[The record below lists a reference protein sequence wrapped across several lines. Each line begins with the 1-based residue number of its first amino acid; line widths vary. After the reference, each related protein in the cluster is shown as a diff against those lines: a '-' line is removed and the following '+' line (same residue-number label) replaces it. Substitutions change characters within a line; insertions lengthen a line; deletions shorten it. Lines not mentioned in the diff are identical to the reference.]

1 MKTIAAL
8 IMVFLFGIA
17 LNAQT
22 GQTVKGKII
31 DEASKA
37 PIVGVVVQILQSE
50 TTLATTTNA
59 NGQFKLLAVPLGR
72 QSFKIS
78 LMGYQ
83 DRILNDIIVTAGK
96 EVVLN
101 ISMEEKISLL
111 KQVDFV
117 YERGKDKTVTNNE
130 MTTVSARSFN
140 IEETKKYAGALGDPS
155 RMAANFAG
163 VVSGNDSRNDIVV
176 RGNSPNGM
184 LWQLEGLNIPNPNH
198 FGALNSTGGPVSM
211 LNNNNLSKSDFLTSA
226 FPAQYGNAL
235 AGVFDLRLR
244 DGNNEKH
251 EFVGQIGFNGF
262 EAGAEGPLGKKGKAS
277 YLVNYRYST
286 LGVFQQL
293 GINFGTGSA
302 IPLYQDVN
310 YKITIP
316 TKAKGKFT
324 LFGIAG
330 NSKIDFLGNE
340 ADTSQANLYSD
351 RYTNTRVRYATNITG
366 ASYEYQINKKAS
378 AKLTAGYSR
387 TFERFNGDSI
397 SYLTLEEF
405 ETGDAT
411 FRTDKYSLVGTV
423 YYKINSKNNLVA
435 GFYGDYTHF
444 NIYNKRIF
452 GTTPIIRVDQTGEA
466 ALAQAF
472 VQWKHRF
479 SEKLSLVSG
488 INTQYHDVSKRTA
501 VQPRAGLRYQINGIQ
516 AISLGYG
523 LHAQTQSIY
532 TYFVQTPTS
541 AGVSLTNKN
550 LDFSKSHHAVLT
562 YDWNIAEN
570 LRLKSE
576 VYYQY
581 LFNVPIEQRLSSFSA
596 LNVGADFGPSNED
609 SLVNNGTGHNYG
621 LELTLEKFFSNQYY
635 FLITASLFNSK
646 YEGSDRIERNTAFN
660 TGHVLNI
667 LAGKEFKLGKK
678 SNLLLSIKQ
687 TWTGG
692 RYLTPIDQEKSALA
706 REAVYN
712 ESLAYSN
719 RQKDYFRVD
728 FKIGYRR
735 DFAKSSMEFSLDL
748 QNITNNQNVFRQ
760 SYDPLSNSIV
770 TEFQQGFFPVP
781 MFRMT
786 F

>member
-1 MKTIAAL
+1 
-8 IMVFLFGIA
+8 
-17 LNAQT
+17 
-22 GQTVKGKII
+22 
-31 DEASKA
+31 
-37 PIVGVVVQILQSE
+37 
-50 TTLATTTNA
+50 
-59 NGQFKLLAVPLGR
+59 
-72 QSFKIS
+72 
-78 LMGYQ
+78 
-83 DRILNDIIVTAGK
+83 
-96 EVVLN
+96 
-101 ISMEEKISLL
+101 
-111 KQVDFV
+111 
-117 YERGKDKTVTNNE
+117 

-163 VVSGNDSRNDIVV
+163 VVSGKDSLNDIVV

-198 FGALNSTGGPVSM
+198 FGALNSTCEPVSM
-211 LNNNNLSKSDFLTSA
+211 LNNNNLSKSDFFTSA

-286 LGVFQQL
+286 LGVFQRL
-293 GINFGTGSA
+293 GINFGTGTT

-351 RYTNTRVRYATNITG
+351 RYTNTRVRYATNITS

-387 TFERFNGDSI
+387 NFERFNGDSI

-452 GTTPIIRVDQTGEA
+452 GTTPIIRVDQIGEA

-488 INTQYHDVSKRTA
+488 INIQYHDISKRTA
-501 VQPRAGLRYQINGIQ
+501 MQPRAGLRYQINGTQ

-581 LFNVPIEQRLSSFSA
+581 LYNVPIEQRLSSFSA
-596 LNVGADFGPSNED
+596 LNVGADFGLSNED

-646 YEGSDRIERNTAFN
+646 A
-660 TGHVLNI
+660 
-667 LAGKEFKLGKK
+667 A
-678 SNLLLSIKQ
+678 
-687 TWTGG
+687 
-692 RYLTPIDQEKSALA
+692 
-706 REAVYN
+706 
-712 ESLAYSN
+712 
-719 RQKDYFRVD
+719 
-728 FKIGYRR
+728 
-735 DFAKSSMEFSLDL
+735 
-748 QNITNNQNVFRQ
+748 
-760 SYDPLSNSIV
+760 
-770 TEFQQGFFPVP
+770 TE
-781 MFRMT
+781 
-786 F
+786 